1 MPPNDSERKY
11 EALFIQLV
19 MMFQI
24 AAMQQMG
31 KVQNPLTQKVERNLE
46 QARFSIDMLEMIQVK
61 TKDSLSETEKKFLEH
76 ALFELRMNYLDE
88 TNKDKQEKEKKTSA
102 APESGERE
110 PSSDDAEVDEKNKE
124 GKNPQDQASPDQ
136 SKPE

>member
-1 MPPNDSERKY
+1 MPTDESERKE
-11 EALFIQLV
+11 EALFVQLV

-31 KVQNPLTQKVERNLE
+31 KVQNPITQQVERNLE
-46 QARFSIDMLEMIQVK
+46 QARFSIDMLEMIQAK

-88 TNKDKQEKEKKTSA
+88 TNKDKQEKEKKPSA
-102 APESGERE
+102 GSEPGERE
-110 PSSDDAEVDEKNKE
+110 PGSGDAKQDEKNRE
-124 GKNPQDQASPDQ
+124 GKSPKDQATPDQ
-136 SKPE
+136 SESE

>member
-1 MPPNDSERKY
+1 MPPEESERKD

-46 QARFSIDMLEMIQVK
+46 QARFSIDMLEMIQAK

-76 ALFELRMNYLDE
+76 ALFELRLNYLDE
-88 TNKDKQEKEKKTSA
+88 TNKDKQEKE
-102 APESGERE
+102 PLSGQ
-110 PSSDDAEVDEKNKE
+110 AEQEEKNKE
-124 GKNPQDQASPDQ
+124 GEGSQDQAGTDQ